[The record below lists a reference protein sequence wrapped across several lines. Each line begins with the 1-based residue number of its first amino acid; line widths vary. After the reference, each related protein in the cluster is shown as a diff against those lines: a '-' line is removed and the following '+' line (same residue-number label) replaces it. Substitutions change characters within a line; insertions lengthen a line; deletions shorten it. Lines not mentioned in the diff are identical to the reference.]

1 MIVGWFVD
9 LFNAVAEAWLG
20 YTLFQTVP
28 DRRFH
33 GKWAVWGEYGAFL
46 ALPAANIMLNRVMEI
61 RFSNIQTISL
71 VMIFFLAA
79 IIFTKKNVLCTLA
92 WPAIYFGT
100 ISLLELP
107 GIVLSGWIT
116 GEPFIECIR
125 KPVAVDY
132 IYLALLWARLLFLER
147 KWGAKARTYISQV
160 IVAKNAL
167 LWIGFGVIQ
176 WWICTYFLR
185 LGFQEST
192 LDVLIYS
199 ISSIVLILVLVVV
212 FAGYIIFRQAEIQR
226 QQKQL
231 EEKQRELRYKEIRS
245 DYEQKSRE
253 LHDMKYRLAPIQ
265 VYLENGED
273 EKALEH
279 VKGLLASVS
288 ESQNRIRR
296 WTGNPVVDSLL
307 GEKTELARRE
317 NIDFHIEGA
326 FLCTFL
332 PDADMCVLFGNL
344 LDNAFEAAGKAPKER
359 WVEVRMTQQGKILI
373 LSIKNSCGRPPV
385 EKDGKFISTKG
396 YTREHGWGLE
406 SVRAIVEGHGGE
418 LSLKY
423 DAGCFE
429 AAAIFRG

>member
-1 MIVGWFVD
+1 MIVGWCVD
-9 LFNAVAEAWLG
+9 LFNAGAEAWLG
-20 YTLFQTVP
+20 YTLFQTSSC
-28 DRRFH
+28 RRFH
-33 GKWAVWGEYGAFL
+33 GKWAIWAEYAAFL
-46 ALPAANIMLNRVMEI
+46 ALPAASIMANRVLNI

-79 IIFTKKNVLCTLA
+79 MIFTKKNILCALA
-92 WPAIYFGT
+92 WPAVYFGT
-100 ISLLELP
+100 VSLLELP

-116 GEPFIECIR
+116 GEPFIECIHE
-125 KPVAVDY
+125 PVAVDY

-147 KWGAKARTYISQV
+147 KWGVKARSYIQQV

-192 LDVLIYS
+192 LDVLFYN

-212 FAGYIIFRQAEIQR
+212 FAGYIIFRQAEICR

-265 VYLENGED
+265 VYLEAGED
-273 EKALEH
+273 AKALEY

-288 ESQNRIRR
+288 ESQNRIGGGREIRWRIVFLVKRQSWPGRR
-296 WTGNPVVDSLL
+296 ILIFILRGHFFVHFCRMRICAFFLGIFWTMPL
-307 GEKTELARRE
+307 KR
-317 NIDFHIEGA
+317 
-326 FLCTFL
+326 
-332 PDADMCVLFGNL
+332 
-344 LDNAFEAAGKAPKER
+344 
-359 WVEVRMTQQGKILI
+359 QGKRR
-373 LSIKNSCGRPPV
+373 KN
-385 EKDGKFISTKG
+385 
-396 YTREHGWGLE
+396 
-406 SVRAIVEGHGGE
+406 GG
-418 LSLKY
+418 
-423 DAGCFE
+423 
-429 AAAIFRG
+429 